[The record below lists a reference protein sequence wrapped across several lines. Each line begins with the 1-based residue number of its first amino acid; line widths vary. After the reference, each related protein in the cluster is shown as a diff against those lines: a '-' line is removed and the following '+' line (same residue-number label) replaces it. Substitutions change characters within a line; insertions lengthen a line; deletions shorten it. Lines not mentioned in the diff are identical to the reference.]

1 MRFRFADV
9 VSPLQ
14 VAITVKDEFHVG
26 LKDIYGA

>member
-9 VSPLQ
+9 VSLLQ
-14 VAITVKDEFHVG
+14 EAITATDEFHVG